1 MTEVSLAACG
11 TRSSRLPSWAWGVA
25 GGAGLVGVY
34 LAIVG
39 GTSGS
44 LGHAWE
50 LLATDWPF
58 VAALAAGFGTQV
70 GLYTRVREL
79 HRASRAVAGAAGLG
93 TGTSTAAMVACCAHH
108 LADVVPLLSLPAV
121 AGAAAALAQ
130 WRTPLMALGIASNL
144 LGIGYH
150 LRLLGRARPATQF
163 GREVDAMAER
173 VKDPVCGME
182 VDPAR
187 AAGQSEYQ
195 GRTYYFCSAHCKAA
209 FDREPEK
216 YVREG

>member
-1 MTEVSLAACG
+1 M
-11 TRSSRLPSWAWGVA
+11 
-25 GGAGLVGVY
+25 GLY

-39 GTSGS
+39 GASGS
-44 LGHAWE
+44 PRHAWE
-50 LLATDWPF
+50 LWATDWPF
-58 VAALAAGFGTQV
+58 VVALAVGFGTQV
-70 GLYTRVREL
+70 GLYVRLREL

-108 LADVVPLLSLPAV
+108 LADVVPLVSLPAV
-121 AGAAAALAQ
+121 TGAAAALAQ
-130 WRTPLMALGIASNL
+130 WRIPLMALGIASNL
-144 LGIGYH
+144 VGIGYH
-150 LRLLGRARPATQF
+150 VRLLRRAGPKKAIP
-163 GREVDAMAER
+163 REVDAMAGQ

-187 AAGQSEYQ
+187 AAGSSEYQ
-195 GRTYYFCSAHCKAA
+195 GKTYYFCSAHCKAA